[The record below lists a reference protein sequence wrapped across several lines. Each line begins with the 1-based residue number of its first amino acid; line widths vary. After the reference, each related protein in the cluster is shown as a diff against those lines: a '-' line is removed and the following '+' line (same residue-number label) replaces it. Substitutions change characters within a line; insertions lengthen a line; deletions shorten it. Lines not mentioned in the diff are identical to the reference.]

1 MFLRLSFE
9 TAALLLLET
18 FMHEL
23 LLLLDKDAL
32 DDISRLRQQFFDH
45 ELRNQIFLIA
55 GSLCE
60 K

>member
-1 MFLRLSFE
+1 MFLRLPFE

-18 FMHEL
+18 FVHEL

-45 ELRNQIFLIA
+45 ELCNQVFLIA